1 MNRKHNVSVE
11 LKDDD
16 EYDIRDR
23 QKTDLVSNW
32 KNRKLIDLDSLNN
45 QNQLNIL
52 NYGSRNMKKK

>member
-23 QKTDLVSNW
+23 QKTDLVSN
-32 KNRKLIDLDSLNN
+32 
-45 QNQLNIL
+45 
-52 NYGSRNMKKK
+52 